1 MRTKIKLPILSI
13 FIFFIMVSCQNN
25 NWTPEEQKDFL
36 SGCTTGAIGDTVPS
50 ESDYEKKLLIVTDI
64 CECTLEASQKKYN
77 SPLEMSE
84 DEDSGLFMEFIS
96 GNCAKKWEGSP

>member
-1 MRTKIKLPILSI
+1 MRTNVKLPILTI
-13 FIFFIMVSCQNN
+13 FIFFMIVSWQNN

-36 SGCTTGAIGDTVPS
+36 SGCTTGAMGDAVPS
-50 ESDYEKKLLIVTDI
+50 ENDYEKKLLIVTDI

-84 DEDSGLFMEFIS
+84 DGDSGLFMEFIS
-96 GNCAKKWEGSP
+96 GNCAKKWEGRP